1 MQKYGFM
8 KRKASDKLTLNFD
21 ECVTLFVAA
30 KRLQKRSDRT
40 INTYQQ
46 TYQAFSRWLT
56 DKEYDYVDGNIAKE
70 YIEYISFEKHRWDN
84 HPTSPTGEKGLSSRA
99 VNNIVRNLKVLFNF
113 LVQERI
119 ITASPFE
126 TVRYQT
132 EPRDTFEVFTD
143 EDVLKLLDVPNRRT
157 YTGNRD
163 YVMMLVLMD
172 TGLRIRELTSLKV
185 KDIDFKIQQIVVRA
199 ENTKT
204 YSMRVIP
211 ISDKCT
217 KELRNLLEYMTLDDE
232 EEYVWLTQFGERYMA
247 DTFSKMLKNYGKK
260 AVVLNARVS
269 PHTFRHYFAVKYLK
283 SGGDTFSLM
292 RILGHSDMSM
302 TQRYVKYTN
311 MDVHDRHNTASPV
324 MNLLD
329 KGNERKRGKV
339 LFK

>member
-8 KRKASDKLTLNFD
+8 KRKANDKLTQNFD
-21 ECVTLFVAA
+21 ECITLFIAT
-30 KRLQKRSDRT
+30 KRLQKRSERT
-40 INTYQQ
+40 IKTYTQ
-46 TYQAFSRWLT
+46 TYQAFSRWIT
-56 DKEYDYVDGNIAKE
+56 EKGYDYVDGNIAKE
-70 YIEYISFEKHRWDN
+70 YIEYLSFEKHRWDD
-84 HPTSPTGEKGLSSRA
+84 HPTSPNGERGLSSRA
-99 VNNIVRNLKVLFNF
+99 VNNTLRNLKVIFNF
-113 LVQERI
+113 LVQERMLSI
-119 ITASPFE
+119 SPFE
-126 TVRYQT
+126 NVKYQT
-132 EPRDTFEVFTD
+132 EMKDTFEVFTD
-143 EDVLKLLDVPNRRT
+143 DDVLRLLEAPNRRT

-172 TGLRIRELTSLKV
+172 TGLRIRELTTLKV
-185 KDIDFKIQQIVVRA
+185 KDIDFKMQQIVVRA

-204 YSMRVIP
+204 HSMRVIP

-217 KELRNLLEYMTLDDE
+217 KEVRNLLEYMTLDDE
-232 EEYVWLTQFGERYMA
+232 EYVWLTQFGERYLA

-260 AVVLNARVS
+260 AGILTARVS

-283 SGGDTFSLM
+283 SGGDPFSLM
-292 RILGHSDMSM
+292 RILGHADMAM

-311 MDVHDRHNTASPV
+311 MDVHERHKTASPV